1 MTSKND
7 IGMMESLKEISLAT
21 FSDGPR
27 WDEMH
32 RAVGLKIK
40 QDTL

>member
-7 IGMMESLKEISLAT
+7 IAMMESLKEISLV
-21 FSDGPR
+21 SSGDGPR
-27 WDEMH
+27 WDELH